1 LSVVAPVVRIV
12 RRRVM
17 REDRSPSAGAS
28 REYHN
33 EGAFRTASL
42 LQPIAPHRSAQ
53 PMRQGP
59 YGQRWPTQMA
69 ARRCP
74 LASPSSQEVTICSSE
89 SSCWWPCRPPSSP
102 AGQGPRVHLVPRL
115 RHRSTRQPQAA
126 SRARCRASPPRRR
139 DLTRH
144 ASRRRR
150 VLPGTRRL
158 AVRGSSVFMPLLR
171 ASPRPLSAGSMATA
185 TFGHVPDTGTQTP
198 AVRVRCPQ
206 REGGF

>member
-1 LSVVAPVVRIV
+1 MSVVAPVIRIV

-33 EGAFRTASL
+33 DGAFRTASL

-89 SSCWWPCRPPSSP
+89 SSCWWPWRPPSRP
-102 AGQGPRVHLVPRL
+102 AGQGPRVHLVPRPW
-115 RHRSTRQPQAA
+115 HRSTRQPRAA
-126 SRARCRASPPRRR
+126 SRASPRRRR
-139 DLTRH
+139 DLTTH

-158 AVRGSSVFMPLLR
+158 AVRDRPSSCR
-171 ASPRPLSAGSMATA
+171 CYA
-185 TFGHVPDTGTQTP
+185 P
-198 AVRVRCPQ
+198 AHVRCPPAQ
-206 REGGF
+206 WRARHWVTYPRRAHKPQLCG